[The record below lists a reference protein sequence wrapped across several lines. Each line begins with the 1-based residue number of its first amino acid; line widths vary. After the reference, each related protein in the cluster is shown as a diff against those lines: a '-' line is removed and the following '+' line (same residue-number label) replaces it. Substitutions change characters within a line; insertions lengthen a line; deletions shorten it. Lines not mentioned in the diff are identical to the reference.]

1 MLIPLKGEQ
10 FRVLKELQNTNPGRE
25 SCDESSQ
32 VSPYLPDL
40 HRSLFFSQLI
50 YKQIRKA
57 HLKQAKGLQA
67 KHVECNS
74 EITTQRKLD
83 REILFSLFVSYKKE
97 DYTLSCKSVV
107 TTFN

>member
-1 MLIPLKGEQ
+1 MSRKSY
-10 FRVLKELQNTNPGRE
+10 RNTKPGRE

-57 HLKQAKGLQA
+57 HLQQAEGLQA
-67 KHVECNS
+67 KHVESNS
-74 EITTQRKLD
+74 EITTQRKLE
-83 REILFSLFVSYKKE
+83 REILFP
-97 DYTLSCKSVV
+97 
-107 TTFN
+107 